1 MRSSAY
7 LEELT
12 LQSDKL
18 LEELCRRY
26 GRGLD
31 RDDARMEA
39 AAELICAGKDYK
51 KVQGCYEF
59 WDYVTGRVVQRLEL
73 KRKEANR
80 IRKVENG
87 YSLDQPVAEGE
98 EAARDV
104 FFSNTGRF
112 CKRRCF
118 DGLCK
123 RASRHGS
130 DRCVGLYKRLH
141 RSGNFGLEPP
151 VLSGFGG
158 DKRAAAFKNG
168 TVSFHLTD
176 RKEALSWGCA
186 RPRTAE
192 WAKRKSA
199 PSAH

>member
-1 MRSSAY
+1 MRRSAY

-80 IRKVENG
+80 IRKVESG

-104 FFSNTGRF
+104 FFPTQ
-112 CKRRCF
+112 
-118 DGLCK
+118 
-123 RASRHGS
+123 
-130 DRCVGLYKRLH
+130 
-141 RSGNFGLEPP
+141 
-151 VLSGFGG
+151 G
-158 DKRAAAFKNG
+158 DFVNG
-168 TVSFHLTD
+168 VVLTD
-176 RKEALSWGCA
+176 YVNGLPDMDRTVAWDYINGYTDQEILGWRRLSFQDLEGIKG
-186 RPRTAE
+186 RLRLKME
-192 WAKRKSA
+192 QYLSI
-199 PSAH
+199 